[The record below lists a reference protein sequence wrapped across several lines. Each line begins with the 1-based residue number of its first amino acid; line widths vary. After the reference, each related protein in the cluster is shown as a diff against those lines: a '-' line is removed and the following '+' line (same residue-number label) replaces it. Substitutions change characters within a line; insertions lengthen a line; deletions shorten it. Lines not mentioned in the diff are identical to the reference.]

1 MSTLYERVASTDDGI
16 KRLAVGRLKREV
28 LRALHLALKASGR
41 TQSEL
46 ASRLKVR
53 KSAVNQVL
61 RGDGNLRVQTVA
73 EYLHALGYELDLRLV
88 AVGEPRRAVL
98 EGRDVVPAFP
108 TRPEP
113 AVQPA
118 PSVEQSIHVVDVG
131 GSHLLIDMR
140 LQQDA
145 SAGTVRFEG
154 AAHQVPKAPAPT
166 SVNKLDVVAPHGIQ
180 TRMVTK
186 P

>member
-28 LRALHLALKASGR
+28 LRALHLGLKASGL

-46 ASRLKVR
+46 ASRLKIR

-73 EYLHALGYELDLRLV
+73 EYLHALGYELDVRLV

-108 TRPEP
+108 TGP
-113 AVQPA
+113 APTAQPV
-118 PSVEQSIHVVDVG
+118 PSVEHSVHVVDTG
-131 GSHLLIDMR
+131 SSHLLIDIR

-145 SAGTVRFEG
+145 NPGTVRFEG
-154 AAHQVPKAPAPT
+154 AAHQVPKAPLPT
-166 SVNKLDVVAPHGIQ
+166 SVNELDVVAPHGIQ
-180 TRMVTK
+180 TRTVSK